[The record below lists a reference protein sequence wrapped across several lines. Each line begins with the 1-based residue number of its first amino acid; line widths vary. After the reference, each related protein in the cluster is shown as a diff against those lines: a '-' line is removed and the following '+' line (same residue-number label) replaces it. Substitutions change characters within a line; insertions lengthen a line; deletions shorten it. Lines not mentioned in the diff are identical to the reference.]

1 MQDMTEGPI
10 PGHIMRMAVPIA
22 VGMIFQTL
30 YVLVDLY
37 FVAQIG
43 DAAIAGVGAAGNVQF
58 LVMAITQI
66 LGAGTMALIAQASG
80 RKDRD
85 DANLIFNQS
94 LVLAALCA
102 VITLVGGYGLG
113 GLYVRTLGADAETVM
128 AGTTYLYWVLPG
140 LGLQFALISMGSAL
154 RGTGIVNPTII
165 VQVLTVVLNAILS
178 PIMIT
183 GWGTGRPLGVVG
195 AGLSTTISIAVA
207 VVLMTLYF
215 KRLERYVTFDASMV
229 RPRTSAW
236 KRILAVGLPPGG
248 EFALMFV
255 YMGIIYWAIRDFG
268 SEAQAGFGVGS
279 RVMQAIFL
287 PAMAIAFATA
297 PVAGQ
302 NVGAGKSDRVR
313 GTFRTSVVTLSVI
326 MLLLTLLCQL
336 RPGIFIA
343 FFTDDRAVIDTG
355 AEFLRIISWNFV
367 AMGVVFTCSGMFQ
380 ALGNTVPA
388 LLASATRLVTF
399 VIRWS
404 GRPLPAASQCA
415 KMVLS
420 ISNHLREEASN
431 GGGYHHRDRSGKAQ
445 LSGTRCEAGRVG
457 RVPQEAGPGEAA
469 AFSRLAAALH
479 GGDGGVRQRP
489 LLGPGD
495 RGARSRGE
503 AGSPD
508 LREALRQEAE
518 ERRGGRGGDLGS
530 RTASD
535 HALRGGQD
543 GSAAGSG
550 DALSHA

>member
-1 MQDMTEGPI
+1 MTEGPI

-37 FVAQIG
+37 FVAQLG

-66 LGAGTMALIAQASG
+66 LGVGTMALIAQASG

-94 LVLAALCA
+94 LVLAGVCAAL
-102 VITLVGGYGLG
+102 TLVGGYALG
-113 GLYVRTLGADAETVM
+113 GFYVRTLGADAETVT
-128 AGTTYLYWVLPG
+128 AGITYLYWVLPG
-140 LGLQFALISMGSAL
+140 LALQFALISMGSAL

-165 VQVLTVVLNAILS
+165 VQVATVVLNAILS

-229 RPRTSAW
+229 RPRVSTW

-255 YMGIIYWAIRDFG
+255 YMGIIYWTIQGFG

-313 GTFRTSVVTLSVI
+313 ETFRTSVVTLSVI
-326 MLLLTLLCQL
+326 MILLTLLCQL
-336 RPGIFIA
+336 RPGVFIA
-343 FFTDDRAVIDTG
+343 FFTDDQEVIDVG

-367 AMGVVFTCSGMFQ
+367 AMGIVFTCSGMFQ

-399 VIRWS
+399 VI
-404 GRPLPAASQCA
+404 PAIWLSSQSWFE
-415 KMVLS
+415 LH
-420 ISNHLREEASN
+420 HLWWVSVATL
-431 GGGYHHRDRSGKAQ
+431 ALQ
-445 LSGTRCEAGRVG
+445 AAIAWWLLSGEMRRRLTDEV
-457 RVPQEAGPGEAA
+457 VMVSEPQA
-469 AFSRLAAALH
+469 
-479 GGDGGVRQRP
+479 VQ
-489 LLGPGD
+489 
-495 RGARSRGE
+495 
-503 AGSPD
+503 
-508 LREALRQEAE
+508 
-518 ERRGGRGGDLGS
+518 
-530 RTASD
+530 
-535 HALRGGQD
+535 
-543 GSAAGSG
+543 
-550 DALSHA
+550 